1 MSFQNFVDQHQNKG
15 YTTNYQSSNDGTI
28 VCKENVSK
36 YIYKYK
42 SGEKFMRVQIDGG
55 LISDQNTPKCD
66 YLLLNYTRKNETPH
80 YHSIFIELKGSD
92 VIHAC
97 EQISKT
103 IEQVGNKLTGS
114 ILHARI
120 VASKISDTKIQI
132 NKKKEEFMKKYQCFL
147 FCQCRLMEEE
157 SDKNGFPIHS
167 RYRGN

>member
-1 MSFQNFVDQHQNKG
+1 MSFQNFIDQHQNKH
-15 YTTNYQSSNDGTI
+15 YTTNYQSSKGGTI
-28 VCKENVSK
+28 VCKENASK

-42 SGEKFMRVQIDGG
+42 SDEKFMKLQIDGG

-66 YLLLNYTRKNETPH
+66 YLLLNYTRKNETSH

-103 IEQVGNKLTGS
+103 IEQIGNKLTGS

-120 VASKISDTKIQI
+120 VASKISNIQIQI
-132 NKKKEEFMKKYQCFL
+132 NKKKEELMKNHKCLLFYQCH
-147 FCQCRLMEEE
+147 LMEEK
-157 SDKNGFPIHS
+157 SDENGCPIHS
-167 RYRGN
+167 QHKGN